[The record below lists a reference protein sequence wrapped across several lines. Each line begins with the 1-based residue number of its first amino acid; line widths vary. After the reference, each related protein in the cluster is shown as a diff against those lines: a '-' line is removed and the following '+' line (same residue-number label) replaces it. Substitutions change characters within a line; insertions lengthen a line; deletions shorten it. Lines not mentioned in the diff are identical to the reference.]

1 MKYIQGKDR
10 KQTII
15 IPISMDAAIDKN
27 HEIRILDLF
36 VDNVGFMFTAYN
48 FCIVLNFIGI
58 EAFRSCLLAFF
69 IQIRSVWEP
78 LKPFYQKQNIKLK
91 SLNLSFDSLISNVFA
106 TFNELFCPNLKLKG
120 S

>member
-36 VDNVGFMFTAYN
+36 VDNVGFIY
-48 FCIVLNFIGI
+48 
-58 EAFRSCLLAFF
+58 S
-69 IQIRSVWEP
+69 IQFS
-78 LKPFYQKQNIKLK
+78 QN
-91 SLNLSFDSLISNVFA
+91 
-106 TFNELFCPNLKLKG
+106 PRYH
-120 S
+120 